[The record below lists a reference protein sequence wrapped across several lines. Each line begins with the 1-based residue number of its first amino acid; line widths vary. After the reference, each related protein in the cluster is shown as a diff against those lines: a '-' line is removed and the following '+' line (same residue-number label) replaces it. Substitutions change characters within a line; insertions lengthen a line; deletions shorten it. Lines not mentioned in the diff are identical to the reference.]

1 MLALFSIP
9 CGTWL
14 LEGVACNPS
23 QPRPNL
29 LPQVALRTPPPLQ
42 NPEEVVVHSEH
53 DGNLQTVR
61 RNLLGT
67 RFFAKR
73 KFADG
78 VDYQDPKNGPQGFCR
93 RFGALLSHQ
102 VEVRR
107 LRPSREYGSYPDWPT
122 ASGHLRGQRHLE
134 EVIKEGCPCKPYL
147 DLERDGGL
155 AEGETLETVIAAFQ
169 EATVRIFREDY
180 DLELL
185 EEAFNWIPCDYGP
198 GRKFSLHLVVS
209 SHSPQF
215 VYHSNL
221 ASPVD
226 PQGAGHLARR
236 LGQILPH
243 LHSELIDQSVYT
255 RNRGIR
261 LPYSSKPATPQCRLI
276 PLDES
281 KPLAD
286 SCITWFDE
294 NVQTIAVLSG
304 TPDIVQAKRP
314 HTKPE
319 HFRYQSPKT
328 ANMYAVQRCTELIQT
343 LHPTAY
349 RRGSANSL
357 NFSWHDRSEPCYPGH
372 IHEGVRDI
380 LCIVVQC
387 SNAILAK
394 CCSERVDPHTGVC
407 CKELPAHYL
416 GDFYVDSDTWRNGAL
431 EVDMRYLE
439 RDPLIAAPMDMWQ
452 ISSGLRPLTDKVTF
466 NDVLNK

>member
-1 MLALFSIP
+1 ML
-9 CGTWL
+9 
-14 LEGVACNPS
+14 N
-23 QPRPNL
+23 
-29 LPQVALRTPPPLQ
+29 
-42 NPEEVVVHSEH
+42 
-53 DGNLQTVR
+53 
-61 RNLLGT
+61 
-67 RFFAKR
+67 
-73 KFADG
+73 
-78 VDYQDPKNGPQGFCR
+78 
-93 RFGALLSHQ
+93 HQ

-107 LRPSREYGSYPDWPT
+107 LRPSREYGSYADWPT
-122 ASGHLRGQRHLE
+122 AYGYLRGQRHLE
-134 EVIKEGCPCKPYL
+134 EVVKEGCPSKPYL

-169 EATVRIFREDY
+169 EATIRIFREDY
-180 DLELL
+180 NLELR
-185 EEAFNWIPCDYGP
+185 EEAFNWILCDYGP
-198 GRKFSLHLVVS
+198 GHKFSRHLVVS

-215 VYHSNL
+215 VFRSNL

-236 LGQILPH
+236 LCQLLPDRY
-243 LHSELIDQSVYT
+243 SELIDQSVYT

-261 LPYSSKPATPQCRLI
+261 LPYCSKPATPLCRLI

-294 NVQTIAVLSG
+294 NVQTIGVLSS
-304 TPDIVQAKRP
+304 TPDVVQAKRP

-328 ANMYAVQRCTELIQT
+328 ANTSAVQRCTELIQT

-357 NFSWHDRSEPCYPGH
+357 NFSWHDRSEPCYSGH

-380 LCIVVQC
+380 LCIVVPER
-387 SNAILAK
+387 NVVLAK
-394 CCSERVDPHTGVC
+394 CCSERRDPHTGVC
-407 CKELPAHYL
+407 CKELLAHYL
-416 GDFYVDSDTWRNGAL
+416 GDLYVDCDTWRNGAL
-431 EVDMRYLE
+431 EIDLRYLE

-452 ISSGLRPLTDKVTF
+452 IRSGLRPLTDKVTF